1 MQILACYWQSDF
13 KMFAFLLYHYYQ
25 FFYKLPEKTI
35 SIQYITFV
43 SFSWVVIART
53 WWFMVSTVCC
63 IVILYHRT
71 SCVELRTITYVTKCI
86 HLEKNNNV
94 YTFQTILDKM
104 VHTQDRA
111 IKCTYFQCGIH
122 PTINNTMILENMLLW
137 IQPRTVLF
145 NGLTV
150 HSLCRLIPGYSVC
163 RTVTNVVHFKEWV
176 FTLCVSWYLEINVNI
191 QLQYQSN

>member
-71 SCVELRTITYVTKCI
+71 SCVELRTITYVTKWI

-94 YTFQTILDKM
+94 YTGTFQTILDKM

-111 IKCTYFQCGIH
+111 IKCTHFQCGIH

-191 QLQYQSN
+191 QLQY